1 VNEGV
6 DRELSSLSY
15 ATVDEAVRQ
24 IMRLGRGTLLAKC
37 DVRHAYRN
45 VSVHPED
52 RHLLGMQFEGKT
64 YVDTALPF
72 GLRSA
77 PKLFTAL
84 RMDCTQARVV
94 VVAEIH

>member
-1 VNEGV
+1 VASLILDLSHPADQVNDGV

-15 ATVDEAVRQ
+15 ATVDEVTDHATGSGH
-24 IMRLGRGTLLAKC
+24 IIAKC
-37 DVRHAYRN
+37 DIRQAYRN

-64 YVDTALPF
+64 YVDTALLF

-77 PKLFTAL
+77 PPSCL
-84 RMDCTQARVV
+84 R
-94 VVAEIH
+94 H